1 MNDQP
6 QGLQIRHAVR
16 EFNLALDMPYT
27 SDLLSL
33 AVGQGTLVLTSLRLA
48 EHLDQDPAADRI
60 LENILT
66 ELTQGEAYHAGE

>member
-1 MNDQP
+1 
-6 QGLQIRHAVR
+6 
-16 EFNLALDMPYT
+16 
-27 SDLLSL
+27 LSL